1 MDSSQVL
8 KGVLDVAVLCVV
20 SEEDCYGYELV
31 RRLRELGLTDVA
43 EASVYGT
50 LRRLYSSGLLS
61 CYVVASEDGPHR
73 KYYKLTNAGSK
84 SLLKGCVPSLSRF
97 ALRISPPSS
106 RRRPVYDSGEAST
119 SLNVRFLSM

>member
-1 MDSSQVL
+1 MDNSQVL

-31 RRLRELGLTDVA
+31 RRLREFGLTDVA

-73 KYYKLTNAGSK
+73 KYYRLTNAGSK
-84 SLLKGCVPSLSRF
+84 SLLKGLSEWDQF
-97 ALRISPPSS
+97 VGAMKAVVRIA
-106 RRRPVYDSGEAST
+106 RTKEG
-119 SLNVRFLSM
+119 

>member
-1 MDSSQVL
+1 MDNSQVL

-20 SEEDCYGYELV
+20 SEADCYGYELV

-61 CYVVASEDGPHR
+61 SYVVASEDGPDR
-73 KYYKLTNAGSK
+73 KYYKLTKNGDK
-84 SLLKGCVPSLSRF
+84 FLLKGLAEWDQFVG
-97 ALRISPPSS
+97 AMKAVARIA
-106 RRRPVYDSGEAST
+106 RTKEG
-119 SLNVRFLSM
+119 